1 MLDISQITGLD
12 LEISSYCVASCPMC
26 PRNFYGMKHNA
37 GYPVTNVTLS
47 QFQVAFTPEFMSQID
62 YVKFNG
68 NFGDFNMNPEGL
80 EILRYIRRHSADA
93 RMDVHTNG
101 HSRDPQYW
109 RDLAETRPRVY
120 FDIDGLEDTHHLHR
134 QGTDWHRIMDHA
146 RQHIAAGGHA
156 IWKMLVFDHNRH
168 QEEQCR
174 QMSRDLGFSDFVVLN
189 DGRDH
194 AHVFS
199 AQGEYSHTIG
209 DPRHP
214 APQQAETLMQW
225 KKEHQAA
232 QDDYKQPPKAS
243 VHCLARQNR
252 RIYMASNGDI
262 YPCCWLGFSPRT
274 YDQQLYT
281 GNDQIRALLKHAK
294 NNAFEHG
301 LEQSIAWFSEVMQ
314 SWQKQSYNEGR
325 LYRCD
330 LHCGRN

>member
-1 MLDISQITGLD
+1 MLSLNQIRSLD

-37 GYPVTNVTLS
+37 GYPVTNVTLA
-47 QFQVAFTPEFMSQID
+47 QFMKAFPADFMAQID
-62 YVKFNG
+62 YIKFNG

-80 EILRYIRRHSADA
+80 EILRYIKQHSPMV

-101 HSRDPQYW
+101 HSRSKDYW
-109 RDLAETRPRVY
+109 RDLAETQPRVY

-134 QGTDWHRIMDHA
+134 QGTDWNRIIDNA

-168 QEEQCR
+168 QVEDCR
-174 QMSRDLGFSDFVVLN
+174 QLSRDMGFRDFVILN

-194 AHVFS
+194 AHVFTE
-199 AQGEYSHTIG
+199 QGAYSHTIG
-209 DPRHP
+209 QPSQPLPDR
-214 APQQAETLMQW
+214 AETLMQW
-225 KKEHQAA
+225 KKEAEVTHKEYDSKPRPQV
-232 QDDYKQPPKAS
+232 Y
-243 VHCLARQNR
+243 CLAKHNR

-262 YPCCWLGFSPRT
+262 YPCCWLGFSPKT
-274 YDQQLYT
+274 YDEQLYT
-281 GNDQIRALLKHAK
+281 GNDQIRALLRNAR

-301 LEQSIAWFSEVMQ
+301 LEQSIQWFSLVVE
-314 SWQKQSYNEGR
+314 SWQKQSFDQGK